1 MKKATPPCML
11 MILDGWGLNPEK
23 KGNAVAAARTPHLDR
38 LFTEYPHT
46 RLVCSGEAV
55 GLPAGYMGNS
65 EVGHLNIGAGR
76 VVYQELMRINVAI
89 QDGSFFKN
97 PVIVQ
102 LMGQVTEQKGR
113 LHLMGLLSDGGV
125 HSHMDHLKALV
136 RIASDKNVPV
146 RIHAILDGRDTPPDS
161 GKTYMADLCR
171 FLADYPSAS
180 VATVCGRFY
189 AMDRDTRWDRTKK
202 AYDLYTLGE
211 GTRESDPV
219 TAVQNAYLRGE
230 TDEFITPVII
240 ASGSQDGGTVADNDG
255 ILFFNFRADRMREIV
270 RAFTDP
276 DFSFFNRT
284 KTPAVAPPVCMTLY
298 DKTFPLPV
306 AFPPENPPNTLGEVI
321 SRQGYSQLR
330 IAETEKY
337 AHVTYFFNGGVETP
351 FTGED
356 RKLIPSPRE
365 VATYD
370 LKPEMSAPQVADTLA
385 EEIIKQKYDFI
396 VVNFANMDMV
406 GHTGIFDA
414 AVAACET
421 VDACIGKIVP
431 LFLQSGGVVLITA
444 DHGNSEQMEDE
455 NGHPFTAHTTNPVP
469 LLLVDENRKQI
480 ILKKGKLADIGPT
493 ILSVMKIDQPVEMTG
508 TPLF

>member
-1 MKKATPPCML
+1 M
-11 MILDGWGLNPEK
+11 
-23 KGNAVAAARTPHLDR
+23 
-38 LFTEYPHT
+38 
-46 RLVCSGEAV
+46 
-55 GLPAGYMGNS
+55 
-65 EVGHLNIGAGR
+65 
-76 VVYQELMRINVAI
+76 
-89 QDGSFFKN
+89 
-97 PVIVQ
+97 
-102 LMGQVTEQKGR
+102 
-113 LHLMGLLSDGGV
+113 
-125 HSHMDHLKALV
+125 
-136 RIASDKNVPV
+136 
-146 RIHAILDGRDTPPDS
+146 
-161 GKTYMADLCR
+161 
-171 FLADYPSAS
+171 
-180 VATVCGRFY
+180 
-189 AMDRDTRWDRTKK
+189 
-202 AYDLYTLGE
+202 
-211 GTRESDPV
+211 
-219 TAVQNAYLRGE
+219 TAVKNAYLRGE
-230 TDEFITPVII
+230 TDEFVTPVII

-276 DFSFFNRT
+276 DFSFFNRK

-370 LKPEMSAPQVADTLA
+370 MKPEMSAPQVANTLA

-406 GHTGIFDA
+406 GHTGIFAA

-421 VDACIGKIVP
+421 VDACIGKIIP
-431 LFLQSGGVVLITA
+431 LFLKSGGVVLVTA
-444 DHGNSEQMEDE
+444 DHGNSEQMEDQ

-469 LLLVDENRKQI
+469 LILVDENRKQI
-480 ILKKGKLADIGPT
+480 ILKEGKLADIGPT
-493 ILSVMKIDQPVEMTG
+493 ILFIMKIDQPAEMTG
-508 TPLF
+508 NSLL